1 MFANQRVIVLKLKY
15 QMLSKRVCIVGAG
28 AAGLPSIRHALLYGF
43 DVVCYEAQGEIGG
56 LWRYKPEETDESS
69 VMKSTV
75 INSSKEMTAYS
86 DFPPP
91 AMTANFMHNTHMCDY
106 LVKYAEHFELA
117 KYIKMYHKVLNIE
130 RNDDY
135 AETGRWKVTMK
146 DLKSDKEWTEIFDG
160 VLLCTG
166 HHTLPYWPQPWPGQ
180 QNFQGKI
187 THAHS
192 YKDYKGYD
200 DKVVAVIGI
209 GNSGGD
215 IAVELSKVAKQV
227 YLITR
232 SGTWVFNRVADYGR
246 PVDSFL
252 NSRFYHKLRT
262 SVPPAFVES
271 QMQSQLNKRFDHAL
285 YGLKPK
291 HGIFSAHPTINDELP
306 NRIASGTVRVKPQI
320 ESFTENGVRFVDGT
334 EIDQVDNVIVC
345 TGYSIEFPCLEKG
358 NLVKVRENELDAY
371 QFIYPS
377 VLEHTTLG
385 LIGLIQPYGSI
396 MPIAEM
402 QARVF
407 LDVLSGATKL
417 PSKAERA
424 EHVRATR
431 EHMQQRYAASRR
443 HTIQVD
449 YLPYMDDLAE
459 LIGCTPPI
467 WHSFLPS
474 DPKMAFATAFA
485 PFASYFYRL
494 RGPHPWKEARGA
506 IITIEDRIVQA
517 MDAKAKGSCFSALRS
532 QQVQELVTLFVFFA
546 VLIIAIIH

>member
-1 MFANQRVIVLKLKY
+1 SF
-15 QMLSKRVCIVGAG
+15 QMPAKRVCIVGAG

-75 INSSKEMTAYS
+75 INSSKELTAYS

-91 AMTANFMHNTHMCDY
+91 ATTANFMHNTHMCDY
-106 LVKYAEHFELA
+106 LVKYSDHFDLA
-117 KYIKMYHKVLNIE
+117 KHIKLYHKVLNIE

-135 AETGRWKVTMK
+135 AKTGRWKITVK
-146 DLKSDKEWTEIFDG
+146 ILKSDKQWTELFDG

-180 QNFQGKI
+180 KEFQGKI
-187 THAHS
+187 MHAHS
-192 YKDYKGYD
+192 YKDYRGND
-200 DKVVAVIGI
+200 DKVVAVVGI

-252 NSRFYHKLRT
+252 NSRFYHGLRMGMP
-262 SVPPAFVES
+262 SAIMEVS
-271 QMQSQLNKRFDHAL
+271 QQSALNKRFDHKL

-291 HGIFSAHPTINDELP
+291 HGVFSAHPTINDELP
-306 NRIASGTVRVKPQI
+306 NRIASGTVRVRPQI
-320 ESFTENGVRFVDGT
+320 EKFTENGLRFVDGT
-334 EIDQVDNVIVC
+334 TVDHVDKVIVS
-345 TGYSIEFPCLEKG
+345 TGYTIEFPCLENG
-358 NLVKVRENELDAY
+358 NLLKVRENELDAY
-371 QFIYPS
+371 QFMFPS

-407 LDVLSGATKL
+407 CDVLSGVSTL

-424 EHVRATR
+424 EHVKATR
-431 EHMQQRYAASRR
+431 EHMQQRYSASRR

-449 YLPYMDDLAE
+449 YLPYMDELSE
-459 LIGCTPPI
+459 LIGCKPPV
-467 WHSFLPS
+467 WHSLLLS
-474 DPKMAFATAFA
+474 DPQMAFASAFA
-485 PFASYFYRL
+485 PHASYFYRL
-494 RGPHPWKEARGA
+494 RGPHPWTGARDA
-506 IITIEDRIVQA
+506 ILSIEDRIVQA
-517 MDAKAKGSCFSALRS
+517 MDERAKGSAFSALKS
-532 QQVQELVTLFVFFA
+532 IALQELIMLVVFV
-546 VLIIAIIH
+546 VILLIALIH